1 MMTMELTRSQE
12 KERSQRIRRDI
23 RTVLMTHWD
32 PIGVKDEPM
41 AADEY
46 DGYIGAIYGLLTST
60 ATANAISDHLREIEI
75 KRMGF
80 SEEQVPQHLD
90 VAARLKQIL
99 LD

>member
-1 MMTMELTRSQE
+1 MIDKDRS
-12 KERSQRIRRDI
+12 RRIRASI
-23 RTVLMTHWD
+23 QTTLMTSWD

-46 DGYIGAIYGLLTST
+46 DMYLGDIYGLLTHEETESSI
-60 ATANAISDHLREIEI
+60 AAYLREIEI

-80 SEEQVPQHLD
+80 AEQQTPDRLD
-90 VAARLKQIL
+90 VARALKEIP

>member
-1 MMTMELTRSQE
+1 MTMIDLARSHD
-12 KERSQRIRRDI
+12 KERSQRIHRDI
-23 RTVLMTHWD
+23 RTVLMTQWD

-46 DGYIGAIYGLLTST
+46 DMYIGGIYGLLTRS
-60 ATANAISDHLREIEI
+60 ASASAISDHLREIEI
-75 KRMGF
+75 KRMGY

-90 VAARLKQIL
+90 VAAALKQIL

>member
-1 MMTMELTRSQE
+1 MTY
-12 KERSQRIRRDI
+12 
-23 RTVLMTHWD
+23 WD

-46 DGYIGAIYGLLTST
+46 DGYIGGIYELLTSK
-60 ATANAISDHLREIEI
+60 ATSREISDHLREIEI
-75 KRMGF
+75 KRMGY

-90 VAARLKQIL
+90 VAETLKEIS